1 VNGASSEVKTS
12 TPLPGLSQ
20 SNWEFIDT
28 GYHSGEYN
36 MQFDLHLVERC
47 RFENK
52 FFIRFYQWK
61 PYAISLGYN
70 QGKFMNEQK
79 IDKAK
84 CLDDGIDVVQR
95 PTGGR
100 AVLHS
105 EELTYSV
112 ILRSEKPTILLYRD
126 ISNAILNG
134 LKMIEQGNL
143 ALNELSLTKDNPD
156 ILNLVKTGM
165 YNLCFNTSIKY
176 EINHKGKKL
185 VGSAQRKFGDI
196 VLQHGSI
203 LIGDHHKSIVN
214 YLSIDDRVK
223 KIVNKEINEKTTCL
237 NEVLGREIT
246 YKEVSRALLKG
257 FLSSW
262 NINLN

>member
-1 VNGASSEVKTS
+1 VNGALSEVKTF
-12 TPLPGLSQ
+12 TPLTSLSQ
-20 SNWEFIDT
+20 SNWEFIDS
-28 GYHSGEYN
+28 GYNTGEYN

-47 RFENK
+47 RTEKK

-70 QGKFMNEQK
+70 QGRFMNEQK
-79 IDKAK
+79 IDRAK
-84 CLDDGIDVVQR
+84 CLKDGIDVVHR

-105 EELTYSV
+105 EELTYSIV
-112 ILRSEKPTILLYRD
+112 LRSEQPTVFLYRD
-126 ISNAILNG
+126 ISNALLNG
-134 LKMIEQGNL
+134 LKMIEPGNS
-143 ALNELSLTKDNPD
+143 ALIELSLTKDNPD
-156 ILNLVKTGM
+156 LLNLVKTGM

-223 KIVNKEINEKTTCL
+223 KIVEKEINEKTTCL
-237 NEVLGREIT
+237 NEVLSREVT
-246 YKEVSRALLKG
+246 YKEISPALLKG

-262 NINLN
+262 NIKLN